1 MPRAFAAE
9 VRKERQSLAAEIV
22 REIRTRI
29 PEFAWPL
36 PGRFAAR
43 LQLAVETA
51 LAEFA
56 DLVDGSVEMEA
67 ERIRI
72 YRELGRRELAAGRS
86 LDALQAAYRVGAR
99 VAWRRYA
106 RVARRMGMR
115 PDEMVILAEA
125 VLAHNDL
132 MASASV
138 LGYAQA
144 KADESGALGRRRLR
158 LLEVL
163 VSGATL
169 DEIELVAAAADWPV
183 PTRVACAALLGPLS
197 TPDVALPD
205 DVLADLERPDA
216 FLLLPDPDRDPDPD
230 SGLRDRE
237 LAKLLHEHRAVV
249 GPVVPTAM
257 AAESL
262 RWARVLRAKLPAEVL
277 DDAPIRCDARL
288 TELLLLADEGLVRLI
303 GDRRLAALADLTEK
317 QRRRLE
323 STLLAWL
330 ETSRGTA
337 PQVAARLGVHPQT
350 VRRRLHRIHGLF
362 GAVLSDPD
370 ARFELEIALRGRRG
384 LAGA

>member
-163 VSGATL
+163 VSGPSL

-183 PTRVACAALLGPLS
+183 PARVACAALPGPLPA
-197 TPDVALPD
+197 TDLTLPV

-216 FLLLPDPDRDPDPD
+216 FLLLPDPESCLKDLDLV
-230 SGLRDRE
+230 G
-237 LAKLLHEHRAVV
+237 LLHEHRAVV
-249 GPVVPTAM
+249 GPAVPTTM

-262 RWARVLRAKLPAEVL
+262 RWARVLRARLPAETL
-277 DDAPIRCDARL
+277 DGAPIRCDARL

-317 QRRRLE
+317 QRGRLE
-323 STLLAWL
+323 ATLLAWL

-370 ARFELEIALRGRRG
+370 VRFELEIALRGRRG

>member
-9 VRKERQSLAAEIV
+9 LRKERQSLAAEIV

-56 DLVDGSVEMEA
+56 DLVDGSVDMEA

-106 RVARRMGMR
+106 RVARRIGMR

-163 VSGATL
+163 VSGASL
-169 DEIELVAAAADWPV
+169 DEIELVAAAADWPL
-183 PTRVACAALLGPLS
+183 PARVACAALPGPIPI
-197 TPDVALPD
+197 TDVALPE

-216 FLLLPDPDRDPDPD
+216 FVLVPDPESRLKDRDLADP
-230 SGLRDRE
+230 
-237 LAKLLHEHRAVV
+237 LHDHRAVI

-303 GDRRLAALADLTEK
+303 GDRRLAALGGLTEK

-323 STLLAWL
+323 ATLLAWL

-384 LAGA
+384 LVGA